1 MSDKLVLYE
10 VKEEIAYITLNR
22 PEKGN
27 ALSPELC
34 AGLGRAWSRFEDDP
48 AARVAILGGAGL
60 NFCVGLDLETGAA
73 GEQALHLAFPANGV
87 TIFKPIIA
95 VVRGWAAGSGYKL
108 ACEGADIT
116 IAAESAH
123 FSYPEP
129 RVGIAGNLSFGV
141 PYVLFKRALEFHL
154 TGEPVGARQA
164 LEMGLVNR
172 VVPGARLMSEA
183 RRTAKILKANA
194 PLTLKALKY
203 GFYKTVN
210 PQASQSAMEFKTWI
224 RPQHESE
231 DMQEGAR
238 AFRERR
244 KPRFQGR

>member
-1 MSDKLVLYE
+1 
-10 VKEEIAYITLNR
+10 
-22 PEKGN
+22 
-27 ALSPELC
+27 LS
-34 AGLGRAWSRFEDDP
+34 
-48 AARVAILGGAGL
+48 GAGK

-73 GEQALHLAFPANGV
+73 GEKALHLAFPANGV

-95 VVRGWAAGSGYKL
+95 VVQGWAAGSGYKL
-108 ACEGADIT
+108 ASEGADIT
-116 IAAESAH
+116 IAAESSR

-141 PYVLFKRALEFHL
+141 PYMLFKRALEFHL
-154 TGEPVGARQA
+154 TGEPVYARQA
-164 LEMGLVNR
+164 YEMGLVNK
-172 VVPGARLMSEA
+172 VVPAAELMSEA
-183 RRTAKILKANA
+183 RKMAKILKANA

-210 PQASQSAMEFKTWI
+210 PQASVTAMEFKTWI
-224 RPQHESE
+224 KLQHESE